1 MAIIAKLQSLL
12 ASPDHGKAQSAPAEA
27 PVVPEALSAPAELRT
42 TRQRRATDATES
54 SVSTTGSDTGD
65 HTQGLTK
72 HETQRLVQW
81 RLADL
86 ERLSRVHPV
95 SKVLQQYEWDCGLAC
110 VSMIVRAFGATC
122 TVEQLARDVHTQSVW
137 TIDLA
142 MLLRTRLP
150 RADFTYYTTCI
161 GVNPQHSES
170 MFYSSELDDD
180 WRRVI
185 ALFSAARVEQ
195 TVRVVELELPLLDL
209 KRFVVHRQY
218 VAILLVDTPV
228 LTCTLCSGHH
238 RRSRSAAPRMLSW
251 LRRTSTTPFVGHYV
265 LVIAYV
271 PALDMFVYRNP
282 ALPEEFCLAPAATV
296 DAARRRPGTDHD
308 CIILKL

>member
-12 ASPDHGKAQSAPAEA
+12 ASPDHKAMSAPAETPVPDALPA
-27 PVVPEALSAPAELRT
+27 PTELRP
-42 TRQRRATDATES
+42 RQRRATDATES
-54 SVSTTGSDTGD
+54 SVSTTSSDTSD
-65 HTQGLTK
+65 LTQGLTK
-72 HETQRLVQW
+72 HEAQRLVQW

-150 RADFTYYTTCI
+150 RADFTYYTTCV
-161 GVNPQHSES
+161 GVNPQHSQS

-195 TVRVVELELPLLDL
+195 SVRVVELELPLLDL

-228 LTCTLCSGHH
+228 LTCTLCSRH

-251 LRRTSTTPFVGHYV
+251 LRRTNATPFIGHYV

-282 ALPEEFCLAPAATV
+282 AVPEEFCLAPAATM

>member
-12 ASPDHGKAQSAPAEA
+12 ASPDHKALSAPAST
-27 PVVPEALSAPAELRT
+27 PVPEALSAPVELR

-54 SVSTTGSDTGD
+54 SVSTTNSDEPSP
-65 HTQGLTK
+65 GLTK

-81 RLADL
+81 RLTDL

-122 TVEQLARDVHTQSVW
+122 TVEQLARDVRTQSVW

-142 MLLRTRLP
+142 MLLRARLP
-150 RADFTYYTTCI
+150 RADFTYYTTCV
-161 GVNPQHSES
+161 GVNPQHEQSI
-170 MFYSSELDDD
+170 FYSTDLDDD
-180 WRRVI
+180 WRRII

-228 LTCTLCSGHH
+228 LTCTLCTGH

-251 LRRTSTTPFVGHYV
+251 LRRPTAAPFVGHYI
-265 LVIAYV
+265 LVIAYI

-282 ALPEEFCLAPAATV
+282 AVPEEFCLTSASTM
-296 DAARRRPGTDHD
+296 DAARRRSGTDHD
-308 CIILKL
+308 CIILKI